1 MSKGIVFMSSILSVV
16 MRVAK
21 DVTHAERG
29 MAVTS
34 DLTVIDIENMTTD
47 MVEDE
52 AFQTVALKSLSKA
65 METNQSVLTNNIITD
80 PKQAPVTNT
89 NFTDLRVIV
98 ALPVQEEGAI
108 YLDQHIRDGMFQR
121 DTIDR
126 LNRMV
131 VEMLARGDLSLDVD
145 GLRNIYDSLD

>member
-1 MSKGIVFMSSILSVV
+1 MSHSILSVV
-16 MRVAK
+16 MQVAREI
-21 DVTHAERG
+21 TRAERG
-29 MAVTS
+29 LAVTS
-34 DLTVIDIENMTTD
+34 DLTVIAIDNMTTD

-52 AFQTVALKSLSKA
+52 AFQKVALKSLSKA
-65 METNQSVLTNNIITD
+65 IDTNQSVLTNNIITD

-98 ALPVQEEGAI
+98 ALPVAGQGAI

-126 LNRMV
+126 LNQMV
-131 VEMLARGDLSLDVD
+131 TVMIEGDDLSIDAD
-145 GLRNIYDSLD
+145 GLRAIYDALD